1 MNTPTILQAIDDPWL
16 FGPWLSRFNML
27 AWRVF
32 HAAVFGLSLSTTE
45 MEIYRATTC
54 RQQSQR
60 RRAVEVYAPVGRRG
74 GKSANAA
81 LLAVYM
87 TAIETS
93 WQAHL
98 APGQQA
104 VFPIISV
111 DRQAGREVFN
121 YCRGIFYS
129 SPLLKR
135 MIAVETQESIEL
147 TTGAIIQIRTGSF
160 RSVRGPA
167 YIGAVLDELAYFR
180 DNDTAANPASEIIAA
195 ISPAIIEGGIL
206 FGISSVFNRQG
217 VLYEQFQEHFGRDD
231 DDVLVW
237 KAGTLTMNPG
247 FSLKK
252 IERDRAKDLQVAMA
266 EYDSEWR
273 DDISSLFTSTDV
285 EAAIVADRAE
295 LPHAR
300 GGARN
305 PIRYFAF
312 VDPSGGRRDSAA
324 LAIAHMEDSGRVV
337 VDVARERRA
346 PHQPAEVA
354 AEFAGIVKGYGLRSV
369 TGDRYGGQWPVEAY
383 AAEGISYELAD
394 RTSSELY
401 LAMMPLFSDHK
412 VELPDNERLR
422 NQFLSLMRRTN
433 SGGRDSVVAGQSDG
447 SHSDLANA
455 VAGAVW
461 LAAEGGACNF
471 GAVETFYKP
480 SIADAMEGLFDPSR
494 GALDQF

>member
-1 MNTPTILQAIDDPWL
+1 MNTPTIIQAIDDPGL
-16 FGPWLSRFNML
+16 FAPWLSKFNMM

-32 HAAVFGLSLSTTE
+32 HAAVFGLPLSPAE
-45 MEIYRATTC
+45 LGIYRTATG
-54 RQQSQR
+54 RQRPQL

-87 TAIETS
+87 TAIEIG
-93 WQAHL
+93 WQTHL

-180 DNDTAANPASEIIAA
+180 DSDTAANPASEIIAA

-247 FSLKK
+247 FSTKK

-266 EYDSEWR
+266 EYESEWR
-273 DDISSLFTSTDV
+273 DDISSLFASVDV
-285 EAAIVADRAE
+285 EAAIVSGRAE
-295 LPHAR
+295 LTYAP
-300 GGARN
+300 GGDRN

-324 LAIAHMEDSGRVV
+324 LAIAHMEASGRIV

-354 AEFAGIVKGYGLRSV
+354 AEFAGIMKGFRLRSV

-383 AAEGISYELAD
+383 AAEGIAYELAD

-401 LAMMPLFSDHK
+401 LAMMPLFADHK
-412 VELPDNERLR
+412 VELPDNDRLR

-433 SGGRDSVVAGQSDG
+433 PGGRDSVVAGQSDG

-455 VAGAVW
+455 VAGAAW
-461 LAAEGGACNF
+461 LAAEGGVCNV
-471 GAVETFYKP
+471 GAVEAAFKP
-480 SIADAMEGLFDPSR
+480 SIADALEGLFDSSD
-494 GALDQF
+494 AVLDKF